1 MAEVYPD
8 LVVYDQEGNVEVVQ
22 YYKVNAMLLN
32 EVQKQHRDI
41 ADLKARLE
49 ALEKLLL
56 AKEMLAKK

>member
-32 EVQKQHRDI
+32 E
-41 ADLKARLE
+41 
-49 ALEKLLL
+49 KLLL
-56 AKEMLAKK
+56 AKEALAQK

>member
-8 LVVYDQEGNVEVVQ
+8 LVVYNQEGNVEVVQ

-41 ADLKARLE
+41 TDLKARLE
-49 ALEKLLL
+49 ELEKLLL
-56 AKEMLAKK
+56 AKEALAQK

>member
-41 ADLKARLE
+41 TDLKARLE
-49 ALEKLLL
+49 ELEKLLL
-56 AKEMLAKK
+56 AKEALAQK

>member
-49 ALEKLLL
+49 ELEKLLL
-56 AKEMLAKK
+56 AKEALAQK

>member
-8 LVVYDQEGNVEVVQ
+8 LVVYNQEGNVEVVQ

-41 ADLKARLE
+41 ANLKAWLE
-49 ALEKLLL
+49 ELEKLLL
-56 AKEMLAKK
+56 AKEALAQK

>member
-1 MAEVYPD
+1 MVYN
-8 LVVYDQEGNVEVVQ
+8 QEGNVEVVQ

-49 ALEKLLL
+49 ELEKLLL
-56 AKEMLAKK
+56 AKEALAQK

>member
-8 LVVYDQEGNVEVVQ
+8 LVVYDQESNVEVVQ

-49 ALEKLLL
+49 ELEKLLL
-56 AKEMLAKK
+56 AKEALAQK

>member
-8 LVVYDQEGNVEVVQ
+8 LVVYDQESNVEVVQ

-41 ADLKARLE
+41 TDLKARLE
-49 ALEKLLL
+49 ELEKLLL
-56 AKEMLAKK
+56 AKEALAQK

>member
-1 MAEVYPD
+1 VAEVYPD

-49 ALEKLLL
+49 ELEKLLL
-56 AKEMLAKK
+56 AKEALAQK